1 MTSAMRTAQRPSAV
15 GYRLEVPDK
24 PNGPAVTFLV
34 KRSAVIGGVLAG
46 IALGA
51 LKRSRTPAGRAAS
64 LGALAPGAGYVYTRS
79 PLRAAGA
86 VTAFGA
92 SLVTWFG
99 SGNVLAPPAV
109 WAAATFDARR
119 QAKNGRK
126 TWDAATTV
134 VPLALGGATV
144 AGVIARRKAFRAAQA
159 RGHLRAEYL
168 ATTPRIEITPR
179 TTDPSELSQADL
191 ATIRALCDRGLQ
203 PRDRFDGYDM
213 IEQFQGSSVRYQLFW
228 QQWALALAQLYHTP
242 AFHGYLSAAQRNIIE
257 KFTTTKVWGYWRWE
271 STWGNLSLNWDP
283 MVRDNIMLSGWLGT
297 SIGAYQANTGDD
309 RYSKPGAL
317 VFRSGRREWPYD
329 LGKIAEAVYQNM
341 KRSRMTLF
349 SCEPNWVYNMCN
361 MTGIN
366 TLLLTDRILGTD
378 YNARIGAEFSRA
390 MNAEFIAPDGRSTA
404 IRSARLGITI
414 PMLTSITADC
424 SVVPMQHPSDPELAG
439 RTWAI
444 VRKEFVDTSGRDPEL
459 VARGWDYLDYG
470 NYKPGKFLAK
480 AELLWTAAE
489 MGDSALYDAQKA
501 SIDRDF
507 PPTIQDGALWYPG
520 GSALANFGLAM
531 ARFSPP
537 GAYRGLVNNGPG
549 QAVLTGPYL
558 EDANYPEVLVARAT
572 TDGDDL
578 RLVLRPGT
586 APGRQRLGINR
597 LVAGRRYDLK
607 GAIQPDVTASA
618 DGSARFDVDLA
629 GRTEVVLTPAV

>member
-1 MTSAMRTAQRPSAV
+1 MTSTTRTPLEPRTV
-15 GYRLEVPDK
+15 GYALEVPDK
-24 PNGPAVTFLV
+24 PNGPATTFLV

-46 IALGA
+46 AALSS
-51 LKRSRTPAGRAAS
+51 LRRSRTPEGKAGS
-64 LGALAPGAGYVYTRS
+64 LGALLPGAGYVYTRS
-79 PLRAAGA
+79 PVRSLATL
-86 VTAFGA
+86 TAFGA

-109 WAAATFDARR
+109 WAAAAFDARR
-119 QAKNGRK
+119 QARSGKK
-126 TWDAATTV
+126 TWDAATTL

-144 AGVIARRKAFRAAQA
+144 AGVVARRKAFRAAQA
-159 RGHLRAEYL
+159 RGHMRAEYL

-179 TTDPSELSQADL
+179 ITDPGELSEADL
-191 ATIRALCDRGLQ
+191 ATVRALCDRGLQ
-203 PRDRFDGYDM
+203 ARDSFDGYDM
-213 IEQFQGSSVRYQLFW
+213 IEQFQGSSVRYQLTW
-228 QQWALALAQLYHTP
+228 NQWALALAQLYHTP
-242 AFHGYLSAAQRNIIE
+242 AFQGYNAAAQRNIID

-317 VFRSGRREWPYD
+317 LFRSGKREWPYD
-329 LGKIAEAVYQNM
+329 LGKIAEAVYRNM
-341 KRSRMTLF
+341 KKSRMTLF

-366 TLLLTDRILGTD
+366 TLLLSDRVLGTD
-378 YNARIGAEFSRA
+378 YNARIGADFNGA
-390 MNAEFIAPDGRSTA
+390 MNEEFIAPDGRSTA

-444 VRKEFVDTSGRDPEL
+444 VRKEFVNTSGRDPEL

-489 MGDSALYDAQKA
+489 MGDTELYDAQKA
-501 SIDRDF
+501 SINRQY
-507 PPTIQDGALWYPG
+507 PTTMRDGALWYPD
-520 GSALANFGLAM
+520 GSALANFCLAM

-537 GAYRGLVNNGPG
+537 GAYRGLVNDGPG
-549 QAVLTGPYL
+549 EAVLTGPYL
-558 EDANYPEVLVARAT
+558 EDANYPDVMVARAT
-572 TDGDDL
+572 TDGADL

-586 APGRQRLGINR
+586 GAGRQSLGVNR
-597 LVAGRRYDLK
+597 LLAGRRYDIK
-607 GAIQPDVTASA
+607 GAVQPDVTAGS
-618 DGSARFDVDLA
+618 DGSARFDVDLT